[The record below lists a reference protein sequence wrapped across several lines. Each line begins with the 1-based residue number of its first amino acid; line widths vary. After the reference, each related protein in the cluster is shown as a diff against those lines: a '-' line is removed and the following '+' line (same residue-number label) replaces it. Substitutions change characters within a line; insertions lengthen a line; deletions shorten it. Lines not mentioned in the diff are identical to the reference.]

1 MSKIDLSTKTVADLR
16 RIAKE
21 YGVTLGQ
28 GINKAGIIAKL
39 EDAILDDLDESD
51 ISSIPPAPAEPEDTD
66 EDVVVEEEEQQEQPQ
81 PDNADAPAAAQP
93 QVQFRA
99 AWHNPSSRYS
109 PKPSYPASRSAVP
122 GAWSASRPVPPQDQP
137 PRIGGTVRP
146 ANYTPRFG
154 PEAGMQEPA
163 QQQPPQQ
170 EDYRAYRGPESNRP
184 VYPDRR
190 ASYDQRPMYD
200 QRPPYDQRPSY
211 DQRPVYDQRPSYDQR
226 PAYDQR
232 PSYDQRSPYD
242 QRPAYDQGGYD
253 GGYGARPSR
262 YDQRGYAPRRP
273 SGFYNAELGTSNPAV
288 GDMLAAGECQDGAG
302 VLEMHPDGYGFLRSD
317 AFLPSSKDIYI
328 SMAQIKRFGLRTG
341 DYVEGKTRPQRDGD
355 KYVAML
361 YITGVNGISPDELGM
376 RPIYDELTP
385 IYPSRR
391 VKLECSELKND
402 AMRLADLVSPLGFGQ
417 RGLILCPP
425 EVEKATLVQSYANVI
440 TAANPDA
447 QVMVL
452 LMDETPE
459 DVTLYREKIH
469 CPVLA
474 STFDLPPENHLRL
487 ADMVLERAQRLVE
500 QHKDVV
506 LVVDS
511 LTRLSK
517 TFTAA
522 AAQQG
527 RSMPGMVNPSSL
539 FRAKKLFGAARC
551 MKEGGSLTVIGIM
564 NVGAGNKVDDAVV
577 EEFRETANMELVLDG
592 ALARTGVRP
601 PINLQLS
608 YTKRA
613 EMLLTE
619 EQQANIQFLRSVL
632 GNLQSAQAVPQLMSM
647 VEKTQ
652 TNDELLAKLHDW
664 VALME
669 GGRPV
674 ANT

>member
-16 RIAKE
+16 KIAKE

-39 EDAILDDLDESD
+39 QDAILDDLDESD
-51 ISSIPPAPAEPEDTD
+51 IPTEAPASMEPQNTQEDAAPETQSDNTD
-66 EDVVVEEEEQQEQPQ
+66 ASAATQP
-81 PDNADAPAAAQP
+81 P

-99 AWHNPSSRYS
+99 AWHNPSTRYS
-109 PKPSYPASRSAVP
+109 PKPSYPASRTVP
-122 GAWSASRPVPPQDQP
+122 GAWSASRPLPAQDQP

-154 PEAGMQEPA
+154 PEAVMQESA

-170 EDYRAYRGPESNRP
+170 EDYRAYRGPETSRP
-184 VYPDRR
+184 AYSDRR
-190 ASYDQRPMYD
+190 ASYDQRSMYD
-200 QRPPYDQRPSY
+200 QRPAYDQRPSY
-211 DQRPVYDQRPSYDQR
+211 DQRPVYDQRP
-226 PAYDQR
+226 PYDQR
-232 PSYDQRSPYD
+232 PSYDLRSGYD
-242 QRPAYDQGGYD
+242 QRPPYEQGGYD
-253 GGYGARPSR
+253 NGYASRQSR
-262 YDQRGYAPRRP
+262 YERGFAPRRP
-273 SGFYNAELGTSNPAV
+273 SGFYNTELGTSNPAV
-288 GDMLAAGECQDGAG
+288 GDMLATGECQDGAG

-361 YITGVNGISPDELGM
+361 YITGVNGVTPDELGM

-385 IYPSRR
+385 VYPSRR
-391 VKLECSELKND
+391 IKLECSELRND
-402 AMRLADLVSPLGFGQ
+402 AMRLADLVAPLGFGQ

-425 EVEKATLVQSYANVI
+425 EVEKANLVQSYANVI
-440 TAANPDA
+440 AAANPDA

-487 ADMVLERAQRLVE
+487 VDMVLERAQRLVE
-500 QHKDVV
+500 LHKDVV

-551 MKEGGSLTVIGIM
+551 MKEGGSLTVVGIM

-592 ALARTGVRP
+592 ALARTGVKP

-608 YTKRA
+608 YTRRA

-674 ANT
+674 ANP